1 MTSPFRFA
9 IHAITKH
16 GVPLAERLRPHVRHD
31 LWVSERLAPAVA
43 DCLPMPLPMGPKL
56 AEIFNQYDCHIFI
69 VSIGAVIRMVAPLL
83 QDKKKD
89 PAVICID
96 DKGQYV
102 IPILSGH
109 VGRANEFSRMLAE
122 AIGAQAIITTAS
134 DVQSTLTVDIL
145 GREKGWVLSDPDH
158 NVTRGCAAVVNEEAV
173 LVVQEAGEADFWP
186 LEKPLPKGVS
196 YATSLDEASLN
207 DLTMMLVVSDRKA
220 EAFSAEVRKKA
231 IIYHPKSLV
240 VGIGCDR
247 DTPFELLDRGLKQ
260 LLSEKDLALQ
270 SVRALAT
277 IDIKA
282 NEPGLLKLAETYG
295 WPLIDYSPEYLD
307 STEGIEEPSETV
319 KKYTGSRTVAEGAAL
334 RAAGAQKLLVPK
346 QKYNEGPG
354 THNMTIAVSRVPHR
368 SRRELEGALL

>member
-16 GVPLAERLRPHVRHD
+16 GVPLAERIRPHLRHD
-31 LWVSERLAPAVA
+31 LWVSERLAPGVS
-43 DCLPMPLPMGPKL
+43 DCHAMPLPMGPKL
-56 AEIFNQYDCHIFI
+56 AEIFSQYDCHIFI

-83 QDKKKD
+83 KDKKKD

-109 VGRANEFSRMLAE
+109 VGRANEFSRMIAE
-122 AIGAQAIITTAS
+122 AIGAEAIITTAS

-158 NVTRGCAAVVNEEAV
+158 NITRGCAAVVNEEPV

-186 LEKPLPKGVS
+186 LEKPLPKGVA
-196 YATSLDEASLN
+196 YATSLDEAKL
-207 DLTMMLVVSDRKA
+207 DELTMLLVVSDRQA
-220 EAFSAEVRKKA
+220 ARFAPEIARKA

-247 DTPFELLDRGLKQ
+247 NTPFELLERGLIQ
-260 LLSEKDLALQ
+260 LMDEQGLALQ
-270 SVRALAT
+270 SIQSLAT
-277 IDIKA
+277 IDIKR
-282 NEPGLLKLAETYG
+282 NEPGLLELSEKYG
-295 WPLIDYSPEYLD
+295 WPLRDYSPEYLD

-319 KKYTGSRTVAEGAAL
+319 KKHTGSRTVAEGASL
-334 RAAGAQKLLVPK
+334 RASGATKLLVPK

-354 THNMTIAVSRVPHR
+354 THNMTIAISRIPHR
-368 SRRELEGALL
+368 SRREMEGALT